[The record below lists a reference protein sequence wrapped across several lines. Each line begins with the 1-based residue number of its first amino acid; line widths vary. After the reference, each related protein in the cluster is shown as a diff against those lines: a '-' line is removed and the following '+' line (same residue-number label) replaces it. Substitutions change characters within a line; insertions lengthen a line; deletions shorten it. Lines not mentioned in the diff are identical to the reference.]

1 MNTKFL
7 LVAGAVA
14 AIACSSPAAPA
25 GAAMMDI
32 STVDCAQAGSMM
44 MMKPDSGMMGDHGMA
59 MASPAAMAMTTDDA
73 FGSSMHT
80 MMQHATMMAGIEL
93 KCGKDAKTRAMA
105 AKLLMQ
111 LNENGI
117 TEALDI
123 LHTYNH

>member
-1 MNTKFL
+1 MNTKFF
-7 LVAGAVA
+7 LVAGAVVA
-14 AIACSSPAAPA
+14 FACSSPAAPA
-25 GAAMMDI
+25 GAAMMDL

-44 MMKPDSGMMGDHGMA
+44 MMKPDSGMA
-59 MASPAAMAMTTDDA
+59 MASPPAMAMTADDA

-80 MMQHATMMAGIEL
+80 MMQHATMMAGVEL

-111 LNENGI
+111 LNDDGI